1 MASIYEQVKTAQV
14 NSFTG
19 GMNTDLH
26 PMVQP
31 SDTMTDCLNGTLI
44 TYQGN
49 ENIIQNDMG
58 NYELKN
64 AKLPEGYIPL
74 GMKEHNGIIYIVSTN
89 PITGKTQI
97 GSYPSPQTLVEDG
110 DPIERSIKE
119 IEIPYIKD
127 KDENIIDI
135 KDNKENY
142 TNIDLFKYLE
152 TNGYTALT
160 NKAESIVFSDLFDD
174 MTQITNNDKYELVNS
189 SNDKTDDSKFQYDQ
203 FFILDSDNKIT
214 NIDSPKTVPNF
225 NGDPEDI
232 KTNVSW
238 DIPGWLGF
246 KHKLYTPKK
255 HVQNISGNILRTISS
270 TNYSVIDNKLEAN
283 GDNYRIGIQANSGYT
298 LDFAEVCKLVQD
310 NEL

>member
-97 GSYPSPQTLVEDG
+97 GSYPSPQTLIEDG

-119 IEIPYIKD
+119 IEIPEI
-127 KDENIIDI
+127 ERFN
-135 KDNKENY
+135 DN
-142 TNIDLFKYLE
+142 TDLFEHLG

-160 NKAESIVFSDLFDD
+160 SNAESIVFSDLFDD
-174 MTQITNNDKYELVNS
+174 MTQITNNDKYELVNLS
-189 SNDKTDDSKFQYDQ
+189 DEKTDDSKFQYDQ

-214 NIDSPKTVPNF
+214 NIDAPKTVPNF
-225 NGDPEDI
+225 NGDSEDI

-255 HVQNISGNILRTISS
+255 HVQNISGGVLKTIS
-270 TNYSVIDNKLEAN
+270 TANYSIIDNQLLPN
-283 GDNYRIGIQANSGYT
+283 GDN
-298 LDFAEVCKLVQD
+298 
-310 NEL
+310 

>member
-97 GSYPSPQTLVEDG
+97 GSYPSPQTLIEDG

-119 IEIPYIKD
+119 IEIPELKN
-127 KDENIIDI
+127 DEGNTIQLIDGEG
-135 KDNKENY
+135 KYN
-142 TNIDLFKYLE
+142 TSIDLFAYLD

-174 MTQITNNDKYELVNS
+174 MTQITNNDKYELVNDS
-189 SNDKTDDSKFQYDQ
+189 EEKSEIDDSKFQYDQ

-214 NIDSPKTVPNF
+214 NIDSPKTVTNF
-225 NGDPEDI
+225 NGDSENI

-255 HVQNISGNILRTISS
+255 HVQNISGGILKTIS
-270 TNYSVIDNKLEAN
+270 TANYSIIDNQLLPN
-283 GDNYRIGIQANSGYT
+283 GDN
-298 LDFAEVCKLVQD
+298 
-310 NEL
+310 

>member
-97 GSYPSPQTLVEDG
+97 GSYPSPQTLIEDG

-127 KDENIIDI
+127 KEGNIIGI
-135 KDNKENY
+135 KDEKGKY
-142 TNIDLFKYLE
+142 TDIDIFEYLE
-152 TNGYTALT
+152 TNGYNALT
-160 NKAESIVFSDLFDD
+160 SNAESIVFSDLFDD
-174 MTQITNNDKYELVNS
+174 MTQITNNDKYKLVNDS
-189 SNDKTDDSKFQYDQ
+189 KEKLETDDSKFQYDQ

-214 NIDSPKTVPNF
+214 NIDPPKIVSNF
-225 NGDPEDI
+225 NGDSEDI

-255 HVQNISGNILRTISS
+255 HIQNIRGSVVKTIGSDNLELIS
-270 TNYSVIDNKLEAN
+270 TEIEQPRDMADISDYFYAKVKE
-283 GDNYRIGIQANSGYT
+283 G
-298 LDFAEVCKLVQD
+298 
-310 NEL
+310 